1 MVTNKNTNFLKKN
14 VGIFIINFYIFI
26 NLLGKYIYGTVL
38 LFKNIFF
45 FPILVILFSVRVK
58 KLADQ
63 MWQFD
68 AVTNVFV
75 TEMIGRIET
84 MKLDWSP

>member
-1 MVTNKNTNFLKKN
+1 MLVFLLS
-14 VGIFIINFYIFI
+14 IFIFYISI
-26 NLLGKYIYGTVL
+26 NLLGKYIYGSVL

-45 FPILVILFSVRVK
+45 PFLVILFSVRVK

-63 MWQFD
+63 LRQFD